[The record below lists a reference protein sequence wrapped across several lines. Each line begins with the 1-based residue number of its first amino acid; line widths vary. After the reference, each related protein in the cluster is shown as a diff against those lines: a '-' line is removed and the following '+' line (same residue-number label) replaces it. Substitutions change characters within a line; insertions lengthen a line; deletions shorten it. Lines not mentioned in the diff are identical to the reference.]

1 MTYTEFWKPLT
12 ALYGEGEAKGMAR
25 LVIEIGF
32 GLTTTDMVMGR
43 VAELD
48 EKKLF
53 DIQRRL
59 LTGEPVQY
67 VVGEADFGS
76 RQFVVNQHVLIP
88 RPETLW
94 LCQSAGKFIGSRP
107 CEVLDIGT
115 GSGCIAITIA
125 LNNPTAQV
133 TAWDISDGAL
143 ETARR
148 NAQRQEA
155 QVNFRQQDALTPP
168 NDNEKWDAIVSNP
181 PYICRQEQKDMERN
195 VLYYEPHL
203 ALFVPD
209 DDPLLFYR
217 GIARYAIRALKP
229 GGMLYLEINPLYA
242 EPLCRLLQTIGF
254 LQVEVH
260 QDDDGKDRYITA
272 QKEAK
277 YPSTDARS

>member
-12 ALYGEGEAKGMAR
+12 ALYCEGEAKGMAR

-148 NAQRQEA
+148 NAQRQKV

-195 VLYYEPHL
+195 VLDYEPHL

-209 DDPLLFYR
+209 DNPLLFYR

-229 GGMLYLEINPLYA
+229 RGMLYFEINPLYA
-242 EPLCRLLQTIGF
+242 EPLRRLLQTIGF
-254 LQVEVH
+254 QQVEVH